1 MDLFGVGGA
10 EVLVIL
16 LVAFLVLGPSRIVR
30 FAQDLGRLARRARQ
44 ASDDLTSAVR
54 REVTAEQ
61 KKQPSDNGKQA

>member
-1 MDLFGVGGA
+1 MDLFGIGGA

-30 FAQDLGRLARRARQ
+30 FGQDLGKLARKARQ

-54 REVTAEQ
+54 REITDEQ
-61 KKQPSDNGKQA
+61 KHDPPGPGDKP